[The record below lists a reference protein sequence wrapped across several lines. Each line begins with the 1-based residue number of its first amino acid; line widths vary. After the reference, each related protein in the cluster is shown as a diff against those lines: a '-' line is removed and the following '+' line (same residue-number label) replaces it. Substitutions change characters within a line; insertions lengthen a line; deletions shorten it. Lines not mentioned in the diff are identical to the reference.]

1 MYEPT
6 ILQHDI
12 KLGRNQDQATA
23 ALTKRFKPYSRVF
36 NLNPNPDSNFSQWKK
51 GDVVG
56 GNGTKAANQNSKAPF
71 KILTIVEMAARREKG
86 LCYK

>member
-36 NLNPNPDSNFSQWKK
+36 NLNPNPDSTFH
-51 GDVVG
+51 
-56 GNGTKAANQNSKAPF
+56 NGRREM
-71 KILTIVEMAARREKG
+71 LLVEMVLRLQIKTQKHH
-86 LCYK
+86 LKYLQL